1 MKFLI
6 DAANARFGS
15 MGERVLAFAR
25 TKRDPKEF
33 KKSGYPFDF
42 KNWKSWKNVKEHDHS
57 IPGWFPMHKL

>member
-1 MKFLI
+1 
-6 DAANARFGS
+6 

-25 TKRDPKEF
+25 TKLDPKEF